1 MTIFLRNV
9 RLFCL
14 MATSFIILSACS
26 NPAPSASLPD
36 ENPLLTDAD
45 IDKAILQVAKE
56 VKELIGTEE
65 GNVPEGQILAPLPDS
80 QGDLS
85 TQAVIPNA
93 AGFVYYIKYDG
104 APIIGVIPY
113 SLYRHNQQTDTQT
126 LIYSGNRHI
135 QSVAGSLD
143 GNFVVVSMRET
154 PFSTSD
160 YELYLFNI
168 SDLANPATFLLTN
181 DTENNI
187 NVSMS
192 ADASRI
198 VSEEPVAGK
207 ATVVLR
213 TKQPSAGYSSIT
225 LSQANP
231 QRQPSLSANGQF
243 ISLVRDL
250 ANGSDQI
257 LRYNTVNNGYAGIA
271 TSTAVLEYPSISEN
285 GNKILWLQNGTTDIA
300 NLRNIAAGT
309 TQNVL
314 SSSFI
319 GHPSLAGDGL
329 FMAYQSGRSV
339 ATKHLV
345 TGQIQTLA
353 SSFSRDISFYA
364 PMWQGN
370 SLPRVISHL
379 PEMGARGQLDIG
391 NIALVFSK
399 EMSLSSLQPAMTGRV
414 STRNPVTGLIT
425 RRPLVIASVVPY
437 QAGQGYGYIFQPQTP
452 FGYNAVVDWSIS
464 TAATD
469 LLGNPL
475 VRNFGST
482 FSTLREFSVTIP
494 AEQNLTGYVGRTCK
508 IFNCPRFS
516 PMLGILYVGYWPDI
530 NTGITMRSFIS
541 FDLGSILPDAQITG
555 ATLNLTLNEQRGN
568 PFGEANLGT
577 MALERIKYWSNE
589 SLNGFDYSSAPL
601 NCGGVVCSIDFFGPP
616 DPIDGPIDVLKFVR
630 ADWLERD
637 TLANRSQYRL
647 RFANS
652 KPATGGGDQPLVMK
666 YDRNPTLTVT
676 YLAP

>member
-1 MTIFLRNV
+1 MRHWMYVL
-9 RLFCL
+9 
-14 MATSFIILSACS
+14 ILTCSMLAACNQPLQAP
-26 NPAPSASLPD
+26 NPTPE
-36 ENPLLTDAD
+36 ENPVFTDAD
-45 IDKAILQVAKE
+45 IDKAILQVANDL
-56 VKELIGTEE
+56 KELIGIEE
-65 GNVPEGQILAPLPDS
+65 GNAPEGQILAPLPDS
-80 QGDLS
+80 QSDLS
-85 TQAVIPNA
+85 TQAVLPNA
-93 AGFVYYIKYDG
+93 PGFVYYIKYDS

-113 SLYRHNQQTDTQT
+113 SLYHHNQQTDTQT

-143 GNFVVVSMRET
+143 GNFVIVSMRET

-168 SDLANPATFLLTN
+168 SDLANPAIFLLTN

-207 ATVVLR
+207 TTVVLR
-213 TKQPSAGYSSIT
+213 TKQPSAGYSSVT

-257 LRYNTVNNGYAGIA
+257 MRFNTVNNGYAGIA

-285 GNKILWLQNGTTDIA
+285 GNKVLWLQNGTTDVA
-300 NLRNIAAGT
+300 NLRDIAAGT

-314 SSSFI
+314 SSTSI

-329 FMAYQSGRSV
+329 FMAYQSGRSI
-339 ATKHLV
+339 AIKHLV

-370 SLPRVISHL
+370 SLPKVISFL
-379 PEMGARGQLDIG
+379 PEMGARGQVNIAT
-391 NIALVFSK
+391 IALVFSK
-399 EMSLSSLQPAMTGRV
+399 EMKLSSLQPAMTGRV
-414 STRNPVTGLIT
+414 STKNPVTGIIT

-437 QAGQGYGYIFQPQTP
+437 QAGQGYGYIFQPQTS

-475 VRNFGST
+475 AQRTGSS

-494 AEQNLTGYVGRTCK
+494 PEQNLTGTVRRSCV
-508 IFNCPRFS
+508 IFSCPRFT
-516 PMLGILYVGYWPDI
+516 PFIEQPFAGYMAFSGPRFSHV
-530 NTGITMRSFIS
+530 NVRGFVS
-541 FDLGSILPDAQITG
+541 FDLGSILPDAQITR
-555 ATLNLTLNEQRGN
+555 ATLNLTLRDLLADN

-589 SLNGFDYSSAPL
+589 SLNGFDYNSAPL
-601 NCGGVVCSIDFFGPP
+601 NCGGVICSIDFFGPP
-616 DPIDGPIDVLKFVR
+616 DPIDGPINVLKFVQ

-652 KPATGGGDQPLVMK
+652 TPATGGEEQTMLNG
-666 YDRNPTLTVT
+666 YEIPTLTVS